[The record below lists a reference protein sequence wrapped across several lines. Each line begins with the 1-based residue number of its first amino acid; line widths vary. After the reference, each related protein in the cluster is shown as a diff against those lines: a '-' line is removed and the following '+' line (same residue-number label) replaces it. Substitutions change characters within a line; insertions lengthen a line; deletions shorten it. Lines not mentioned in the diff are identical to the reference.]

1 MPQVAEHEAASFLA
15 WAVMRRKGIPCQEGQ
30 VLSPILNPRYLS
42 SSLTPL
48 RRNALWLLNQS
59 QRVDA
64 SSPNSTRARC
74 PGAFDLD

>member
-1 MPQVAEHEAASFLA
+1 MPQVAEHEAANFLD
-15 WAVMRRKGIPCQEGQ
+15 WAVIQRKDIPCQEGQ
-30 VLSPILNPRYLS
+30 VLSPILNPRHLS

-64 SSPNSTRARC
+64 SSPMSTRAC
-74 PGAFDLD
+74 GP